1 MRRWPDVLPTPSMPG
16 FGLSPVDPALRTD
29 MEVGAQRVRRITFAR
44 NDLVDMAWV
53 MDDAEFAAFR
63 AWWNDEAWS
72 IAGDS
77 ESLAAWSFFSAS
89 RVAGAVLSPDGA
101 LVDNLIET
109 ATTAGHVIQRSL
121 PAAN

>member
-1 MRRWPDVLPTPSMPG
+1 MFCPRPRCPD

-53 MDDAEFAAFR
+53 MTDAEFAAFR

-72 IAGDS
+72 LAGDS
-77 ESLAAWSFFSAS
+77 ESLA
-89 RVAGAVLSPDGA
+89 GME
-101 LVDNLIET
+101 LVECN
-109 ATTAGHVIQRSL
+109 AGHRHRPVARWCDR
-121 PAAN
+121 